1 MVAQNSGPISYASR
15 LPLGLEKAEV
25 EGFGWQLVGVFS
37 DQEVIR

>member
-25 EGFGWQLVGVFS
+25 EGLDGS
-37 DQEVIR
+37 